1 MQHDAL
7 ASEPRRTIYQSS
19 LSNLAPGGQSKAQRD
34 EQFPDGGELRR
45 RVPHELSALP
55 TIAGAGRRRGAS
67 GSRGT
72 GPGAPR
78 RSLGGTAG
86 PLVGVRDPGALIGFD
101 ALRVGDR
108 GSPPRS
114 GRPGTDPPNIHR
126 GGARGGKQEIDVG
139 PCVSLLS
146 VRPVWRFAFSVL
158 SSSEH
163 LRCHS
168 RRC

>member
-1 MQHDAL
+1 MQHDAPN
-7 ASEPRRTIYQSS
+7 SGPRRTIYQSS

-45 RVPHELSALP
+45 WVPREL
-55 TIAGAGRRRGAS
+55 GAQSRGWVRLWGES

-72 GPGAPR
+72 GSGAPG

-101 ALRVGDR
+101 ALRAGDR
-108 GSPPRS
+108 GSPRRS
-114 GRPGTDPPNIHR
+114 RRLGTDPPNIRR

-146 VRPVWRFAFSVL
+146 V
-158 SSSEH
+158 
-163 LRCHS
+163 
-168 RRC
+168 